1 MLVNEPLVQ
10 LSNWPVAVLFK
21 TASGNA
27 GTLSDRTLSRRPWS
41 AASGA
46 IVGANARAHGQTLVN
61 SHEAHA
67 VDELGRGTVT
77 SPHERRLG
85 TYGSEGWGFES
96 LRARHNEMAS
106 GQHEC
111 SSS

>member
-61 SHEAHA
+61 SHEARA

-85 TYGSEGWGFES
+85 TYGSDQKVGGSSPSE
-96 LRARHNEMAS
+96 RATMKWPLAS
-106 GQHEC
+106 
-111 SSS
+111 